1 MTIQPLGFL
10 DTSAMMA
17 MYVVKYAKSV
27 DNGILSLRDFKDDE
41 SDPTDLA
48 VLREWKSARALL
60 ARIRA
65 SAAPFFDGTTPSLGC
80 AFIEVLPPQA
90 GTQWTILQDDYAE
103 AHRRT
108 RTCLIGG
115 PGAMSYSGPAAANL
129 LPGMVNL
136 VDHRT
141 LCSETNT
148 GDFPSPPARRYQS
161 AGRRCPRT

>member
-1 MTIQPLGFL
+1 MSLPPHRGAKA
-10 DTSAMMA
+10 DR
-17 MYVVKYAKSV
+17 VKYAKSV

-41 SDPTDLA
+41 AEAEATDLA
-48 VLREWKSARALL
+48 VLREWKSARAVLS
-60 ARIRA
+60 RIRNA
-65 SAAPFFDGTTPSLGC
+65 AAPFFEGQTPLLGR
-80 AFIEVLPPQA
+80 AWIEVVPPLA
-90 GTQWTILQDDYAE
+90 GTPWGMEADDYAE

-136 VDHRT
+136 VDHRM

-148 GDFPSPPARRYQS
+148 GDFPRVHLIVDIKVPVDDAPPED
-161 AGRRCPRT
+161 